1 MEPSKKTSI
10 LHKDGVS
17 FVLPFI
23 LITSC
28 FALWGF
34 ANDITNPMVKAFSK
48 IFRMSVTDGALVQV
62 AFYGGYF
69 AMAFPAAI
77 FIRRYSYKAGILLGL
92 GLYAVGAFLFFP
104 AKVLGEYAYFLLA
117 YFILTCGL
125 SFLETS
131 ANPYI
136 LSMGTEETA
145 TRRLNLAQSFNPMG
159 SLLGMYVAMNF
170 IQARLNPM
178 DSDARAQL
186 NDAEFEALKEADLSV
201 LITPYVAIAAVILLM
216 FLIIRFT
223 KMPKNGDKFFIDTW
237 ISNVYLYFTD
247 RNYRITDSEGK
258 AIGYAKAVWAMID
271 QADRKPKDLH
281 ELHGTTIDQYIDE
294 ETECPIAK
302 ASRVKP
308 LAEDTYTKS
317 IDTEYSD
324 IDLNGHVNSIKYIEH
339 ILNLFN
345 LEHYKQMSVKR
356 FEIAYMA
363 ESYYGDVL
371 RLYLRD
377 NANGT
382 FDAEAQKDSH
392 DDAKNTVLVRCNI
405 KFE

>member
-1 MEPSKKTSI
+1 
-10 LHKDGVS
+10 
-17 FVLPFI
+17 
-23 LITSC
+23 
-28 FALWGF
+28 
-34 ANDITNPMVKAFSK
+34 
-48 IFRMSVTDGALVQV
+48 MSVLGNHLLNCSENHAVNRGFGEMAKNGTVYRWVLSRLVIE
-62 AFYGGYF
+62 
-69 AMAFPAAI
+69 M
-77 FIRRYSYKAGILLGL
+77 
-92 GLYAVGAFLFFP
+92 
-104 AKVLGEYAYFLLA
+104 
-117 YFILTCGL
+117 
-125 SFLETS
+125 
-131 ANPYI
+131 
-136 LSMGTEETA
+136 
-145 TRRLNLAQSFNPMG
+145 
-159 SLLGMYVAMNF
+159 
-170 IQARLNPM
+170 
-178 DSDARAQL
+178 
-186 NDAEFEALKEADLSV
+186 FE
-201 LITPYVAIAAVILLM
+201 
-216 FLIIRFT
+216 
-223 KMPKNGDKFFIDTW
+223 MPKNGDKFFIDTW

-258 AIGYAKAVWAMID
+258 AIGYAKAGWAMID

-371 RLYLRD
+371 KLYLRD

>member
-1 MEPSKKTSI
+1 M
-10 LHKDGVS
+10 
-17 FVLPFI
+17 
-23 LITSC
+23 C
-28 FALWGF
+28 
-34 ANDITNPMVKAFSK
+34 SK
-48 IFRMSVTDGALVQV
+48 IERTEFKVYPFHTDFQGKLSMSVLGNHLLNCSENHAVNRGFGEMAKNGTVYRWVLSRLVIE
-62 AFYGGYF
+62 
-69 AMAFPAAI
+69 M
-77 FIRRYSYKAGILLGL
+77 
-92 GLYAVGAFLFFP
+92 
-104 AKVLGEYAYFLLA
+104 
-117 YFILTCGL
+117 
-125 SFLETS
+125 
-131 ANPYI
+131 
-136 LSMGTEETA
+136 
-145 TRRLNLAQSFNPMG
+145 
-159 SLLGMYVAMNF
+159 
-170 IQARLNPM
+170 
-178 DSDARAQL
+178 
-186 NDAEFEALKEADLSV
+186 FE
-201 LITPYVAIAAVILLM
+201 
-216 FLIIRFT
+216 
-223 KMPKNGDKFFIDTW
+223 MPKNGDKFFIDTW

-271 QADRKPKDLH
+271 QADRKQKDLH

-392 DDAKNTVLVRCNI
+392 DDAKNTVLVRCSI

>member
-1 MEPSKKTSI
+1 M
-10 LHKDGVS
+10 
-17 FVLPFI
+17 
-23 LITSC
+23 C
-28 FALWGF
+28 
-34 ANDITNPMVKAFSK
+34 SK
-48 IFRMSVTDGALVQV
+48 IERTEFKVYPFHTDFQGKLSMSVLGNHLLNCSENHAVNRGFGEMAKNGTVYRWVLSRLVIE
-62 AFYGGYF
+62 
-69 AMAFPAAI
+69 M
-77 FIRRYSYKAGILLGL
+77 
-92 GLYAVGAFLFFP
+92 
-104 AKVLGEYAYFLLA
+104 
-117 YFILTCGL
+117 
-125 SFLETS
+125 
-131 ANPYI
+131 
-136 LSMGTEETA
+136 
-145 TRRLNLAQSFNPMG
+145 
-159 SLLGMYVAMNF
+159 
-170 IQARLNPM
+170 
-178 DSDARAQL
+178 
-186 NDAEFEALKEADLSV
+186 FE
-201 LITPYVAIAAVILLM
+201 
-216 FLIIRFT
+216 
-223 KMPKNGDKFFIDTW
+223 MPKNGDKFFIDTW

-294 ETECPIAK
+294 ETEC
-302 ASRVKP
+302 
-308 LAEDTYTKS
+308 
-317 IDTEYSD
+317 
-324 IDLNGHVNSIKYIEH
+324 YIEH